1 MAQKF
6 FITGGCGFFGTWI
19 IKRLLD
25 DGDQVTVFD
34 VQRNTKR
41 WEMILSAS
49 EIEKV
54 AFRTGKIDETESFS
68 AIVSEAAPDAII
80 HLAGLQVPTCR
91 ENPVL
96 GARVNVIGTLNVFE
110 AARAMASKPR
120 IVYAS
125 SAAVFGPDAEYNEKA
140 VGNESFPKPTSHYG
154 AYKLCNEN
162 SAKAYW
168 LSYKLPS
175 VGLRPLT
182 VYGPGRD
189 TGMTS
194 FPTRA
199 LAAAV
204 LGKKFDIPFSGPTAY
219 IHMRE
224 VADMFVTCARSAVAD
239 AHVYTVGGDIVDT
252 PAFIAEA
259 EKVLPGANKL
269 ITCSGADLP
278 VASKVDDAELRKAYP
293 GLLRIPLNQGIRETV
308 EVFKKMAA
316 LGKLEV

>member
-1 MAQKF
+1 MAKF

-19 IKRLLD
+19 IKQLLD
-25 DGDQVTVFD
+25 AGDAVTVFD
-34 VQRNTKR
+34 IQRNTKR
-41 WEMILSAS
+41 WEMILSAA
-49 EIEKV
+49 EIEKI
-54 AFRTGKIDETESFS
+54 AFRTGKIDDTESFIA
-68 AIVSEAAPDAII
+68 AIKEDAPDAII

-96 GARVNVIGTLNVFE
+96 GAKVNVIGTLNVFE
-110 AARAMASKPR
+110 AARALQKPAR

-125 SAAVFGPDAEYNEKA
+125 SAAVFGPDAEYNERA
-140 VGNESFPKPTSHYG
+140 VGDESVPKPASHYG
-154 AYKLCNEN
+154 AYKLCNEHC
-162 SAKAYW
+162 AKAYW
-168 LSYKLPS
+168 ISYKLPS

-204 LGKKFDIPFSGPTAY
+204 RGQKFDIPFSGPTAY

-224 VADMFVTCARSAVAD
+224 VADMFVTCARKAVDGAQ
-239 AHVYTVGGDIVDT
+239 VYTVGGDIVDT

-259 EKVLPGANKL
+259 EKVLPGAGKL
-269 ITCSGADLP
+269 ITCSGGDLP
-278 VASKVDDAELRKAYP
+278 VASKVDDKELRKAYP
-293 GLLRIPLNQGIRETV
+293 GLLRIPLALGIRETV
-308 EVFKKMAA
+308 DVFKKLAA
-316 LGKLEV
+316 QGKLEV